1 MHQRIIGVSVWLAGL
16 VIFAIIPETA
26 LAQAAIH
33 APPGF
38 GQVRPG
44 TVEVRGLQ
52 NLPMGAA
59 MKSAALARLE
69 DKRQRGWMSAEEQQA
84 ATLDGY
90 FDDSEVKKRLR
101 PGLAEVAGDLNVTPS
116 NLDFAL
122 LKNRRVSG
130 AMAAG
135 GFVNGAWTGLAR
147 VMTVPGIGRVVL
159 EEYDYVAAGSHIVV
173 AAELFD
179 TEVNG
184 LPAVINVWRTP
195 LGKAWTEA
203 QWFTSNKQFRLLL
216 GREIKKTDLLY
227 EQLQVL
233 MANLN

>member
-90 FDDSEVKKRLR
+90 FDDS
-101 PGLAEVAGDLNVTPS
+101 
-116 NLDFAL
+116 
-122 LKNRRVSG
+122 
-130 AMAAG
+130 
-135 GFVNGAWTGLAR
+135 
-147 VMTVPGIGRVVL
+147 
-159 EEYDYVAAGSHIVV
+159 
-173 AAELFD
+173 
-179 TEVNG
+179 
-184 LPAVINVWRTP
+184 
-195 LGKAWTEA
+195 
-203 QWFTSNKQFRLLL
+203 
-216 GREIKKTDLLY
+216 
-227 EQLQVL
+227 
-233 MANLN
+233 